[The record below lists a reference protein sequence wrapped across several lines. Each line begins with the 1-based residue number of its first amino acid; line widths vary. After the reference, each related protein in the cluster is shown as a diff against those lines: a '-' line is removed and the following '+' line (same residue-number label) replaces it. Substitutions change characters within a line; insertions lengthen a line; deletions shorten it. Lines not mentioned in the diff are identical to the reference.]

1 MHCAIVY
8 QFLKMRSW
16 GGSEQ
21 VCLSNWFQNK
31 NNTTDKNLTFPDN
44 LEPYIL
50 FCNQG
55 IPPLQ
60 SDLVLHLLFIS
71 ELYTYHYFMSS
82 LLLTIKHLEQ
92 TFPETSIINDS
103 KNVSAQFS
111 GHLFIF
117 SIRTLQIENSPS
129 ILDKNP
135 NKVILG
141 QTQRSITTAYM
152 INLFKGGPW
161 K

>member
-21 VCLSNWFQNK
+21 VCLTDSK
-31 NNTTDKNLTFPDN
+31 TTQLTKSLTSPYH
-44 LEPYIL
+44 LETYVL
-50 FCNQG
+50 FCNQRS
-55 IPPLQ
+55 PPLQ
-60 SDLVLHLLFIS
+60 FDLVLHLLFIS
-71 ELYTYHYFMSS
+71 ELYTYHYSMSS

-135 NKVILG
+135 NKVFVG
-141 QTQRSITTAYM
+141 QTQRSITKAYM
-152 INLFKGGPW
+152 INLFKGGP
-161 K
+161 